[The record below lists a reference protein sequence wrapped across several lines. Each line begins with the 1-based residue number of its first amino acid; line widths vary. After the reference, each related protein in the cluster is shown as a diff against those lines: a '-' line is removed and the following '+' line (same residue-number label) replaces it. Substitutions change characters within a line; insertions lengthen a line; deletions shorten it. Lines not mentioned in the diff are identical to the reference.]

1 MPDNKNHHFVPRFY
15 LRNFSRSEKSIDLF
29 NLKSGR
35 LIKGAPIK
43 GQCSRD
49 YLYGK
54 DTRTE
59 KSLSEVEGE
68 IAAMFRSIAYHRRLP
83 RPFTAGH
90 FLLCVHVAMQLL
102 RTQYAGEALNESVD
116 KMMKATFKNDPK
128 LNGENLDDFA
138 FGYESPSLVTVFH
151 GMLGFP
157 VLMDLEL
164 AALFAPPGTEFITSD
179 NPVVLYNKFMQ
190 RRTFGSNTGM
200 AAKGLQVFLPIW
212 PQVTLVMYDRSVYRF
227 GKSKNDNA
235 AWASKEQVFEMN
247 VLQAASASENVYLAG
262 VDADI
267 YRVREHA
274 EQFRRTRKSNVV
286 AFEEKPEPDGGTSQ
300 IIGTSNVDIRT
311 DASLDFLR
319 IHKLGGSWLAAFCS
333 QRRQPVHVVRD
344 EALLQRFEAHRDDV
358 MAGRAA
364 PEDVIPAVFG
374 RRIADDTF

>member
-15 LRNFSRSEKSIDLF
+15 LRNFSRSERSIDLF

-54 DTRTE
+54 DSQHE

-68 IAAMFRSIAYHRRLP
+68 ISAMFRRVLYHRRLP

-116 KMMKATFKNDPK
+116 KMMKETFKNDPR
-128 LNGENLDDFA
+128 LNGENVDDFA
-138 FGYESPSLVTVFH
+138 FGYENPSLVTVFH

-157 VLMDLEL
+157 LLMDLEL
-164 AALFAPPGTEFITSD
+164 ALIFAPLGTEFITSD
-179 NPVVLYNKFMQ
+179 NPVVPYNKLMQ
-190 RRTFGSNTGM
+190 WRTFGSNTGM
-200 AAKGLQVFLPIW
+200 ASKGLQVFLPIW
-212 PQVTLVMYDRSVYRF
+212 PRITLVMYDRDVYRF
-227 GKSKNDNA
+227 GRAKADSE
-235 AWASKEQVFEMN
+235 AWASKDQVHELN
-247 VLQAASASENVYLAG
+247 VLQAASASENVYLFG
-262 VDADI
+262 PDADV
-267 YRVREHA
+267 YRVRDHA
-274 EQFRRTRKSNVV
+274 AKFRRVGKSNVL
-286 AFEEKPEPDGGTSQ
+286 AFEEKLEPDGSTSQ

-319 IHKLGGSWLAAFCS
+319 IHKFASSWLSAFRVL
-333 QRRQPVHVVRD
+333 QRQPLTVVRD
-344 EALLQRFEAHRDDV
+344 VDLLRRLEAHRDGV

-374 RRIADDTF
+374 REIVEDTF

>member
-15 LRNFSRSEKSIDLF
+15 LRNFSRSERSIDLF

-54 DTRTE
+54 DSQHE

-68 IAAMFRSIAYHRRLP
+68 ISAMFRRVLYHRRLP

-116 KMMKATFKNDPK
+116 KMMKETFKNDPR
-128 LNGENLDDFA
+128 LNGENVDDFA
-138 FGYESPSLVTVFH
+138 FGYENPSLVTVFH

-157 VLMDLEL
+157 LLMDLEL
-164 AALFAPPGTEFITSD
+164 ALIFAPLGTEFITSD
-179 NPVVLYNKFMQ
+179 NPVVPYNKLMQ
-190 RRTFGSNTGM
+190 WRTFGSNTGM
-200 AAKGLQVFLPIW
+200 ASKGLQVFLPIW
-212 PQVTLVMYDRSVYRF
+212 PRITLVMYDRDVYRF
-227 GKSKNDNA
+227 GRAKADSE
-235 AWASKEQVFEMN
+235 AWASKDQVHELN
-247 VLQAASASENVYLAG
+247 VLQAASASENVYLFG
-262 VDADI
+262 PDADV
-267 YRVREHA
+267 YRVRDHA
-274 EQFRRTRKSNVV
+274 AKFRRVGKSN
-286 AFEEKPEPDGGTSQ
+286 DGSTSQ

-319 IHKLGGSWLAAFCS
+319 IHKFASSWLSAFRVL
-333 QRRQPVHVVRD
+333 QRQPLTVVRD
-344 EALLQRFEAHRDDV
+344 VDLLRRLEAHRDGV

-374 RRIADDTF
+374 REIVEDTF